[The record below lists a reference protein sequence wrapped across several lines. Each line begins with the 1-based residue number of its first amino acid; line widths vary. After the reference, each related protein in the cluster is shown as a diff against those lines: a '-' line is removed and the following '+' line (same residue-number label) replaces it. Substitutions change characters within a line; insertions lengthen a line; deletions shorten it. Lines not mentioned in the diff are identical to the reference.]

1 MNDLQ
6 ADIAAR
12 VRILDKLRQVIV
24 EDLHVDREVED
35 IDPDTPIFGTGLGL
49 DSVDA
54 VEIMVSLEDAFD
66 MHVPDDPRVRSAM
79 RTLNTLIDFI
89 LVGDRTQ
96 GRTQGH
102 SQGHSQPAGGE

>member
-1 MNDLQ
+1 MNDFQ

-24 EDLHVDREVED
+24 EDLHVDRDVGD

-66 MHVPDDPRVRSAM
+66 MDVPDDPRVRSAM

-89 LVGDRTQ
+89 VVNDR
-96 GRTQGH
+96 
-102 SQGHSQPAGGE
+102 SQPAGAE

>member
-1 MNDLQ
+1 MRDFE

-12 VRILDKLRQVIV
+12 ERVLAKLRQVIV
-24 EDLHVDREVED
+24 EDLNVDREAAD
-35 IDPDTPIFGTGLGL
+35 IDPDTPIFATGLGL

-66 MHVPDDPRVRSAM
+66 MQVPDDPRVRSAM

-89 LVGDRTQ
+89 LINEQT
-96 GRTQGH
+96 
-102 SQGHSQPAGGE
+102 PGEPSARGVQ

>member
-1 MNDLQ
+1 MTDLHSHI
-6 ADIAAR
+6 ARREDILAR
-12 VRILDKLRQVIV
+12 LRRVIV
-24 EDLHVDREVED
+24 EDLHVDREPRD

-66 MHVPDDPRVRSAM
+66 ISVPDDPRVRSAM

-89 LVGDRTQ
+89 LVN
-96 GRTQGH
+96 GRAAAERAADVG
-102 SQGHSQPAGGE
+102 AGPEAEGAS